1 MYRSFS
7 CHSSVNSIVCQL
19 FSCCIHCDKYYM
31 YCVTIIRTDLKY
43 AEDMHM
49 LHANVM
55 LLQRELN
62 IFGDLGLSC
71 SRGSWNQSPTNTE
84 G

>member
-1 MYRSFS
+1 
-7 CHSSVNSIVCQL
+7 
-19 FSCCIHCDKYYM
+19 M

-43 AEDMHM
+43 AEDKHM

>member
-1 MYRSFS
+1 
-7 CHSSVNSIVCQL
+7 
-19 FSCCIHCDKYYM
+19 M